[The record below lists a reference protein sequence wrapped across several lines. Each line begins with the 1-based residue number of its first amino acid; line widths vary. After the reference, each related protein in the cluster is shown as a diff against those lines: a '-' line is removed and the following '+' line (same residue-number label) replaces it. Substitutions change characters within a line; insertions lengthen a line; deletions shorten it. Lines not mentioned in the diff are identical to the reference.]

1 MTDKALAGRKAWVT
15 GGATGMGREVALALA
30 GLGADVAVSSLPV
43 SEKGT
48 LRPEQNAYT
57 LTDAEL
63 EKTRAEIAAKGVN
76 ALALGFN
83 ITKDDSVQETYDA
96 IAKAFGR
103 VDILVNAAGHSARAF
118 MSNHP
123 DAIWHAIIDVCL
135 SGHYRTIKRA
145 LPGMIERKW
154 GRIVNFAS
162 TAANVGA
169 PAHAA
174 YCAAKSGVLGLTR
187 CVALEGA
194 PHGVSCNAINPGFV
208 DTPQSRIAQRQQKA
222 IDNLSDMPDDEYREM
237 IRKQIPQQRWIPA
250 REVGALVAFLCRD
263 EAFAITGEDITIA
276 GGSLW

>member
-1 MTDKALAGRKAWVT
+1 M
-15 GGATGMGREVALALA
+15 
-30 GLGADVAVSSLPV
+30 
-43 SEKGT
+43 
-48 LRPEQNAYT
+48 N
-57 LTDAEL
+57 
-63 EKTRAEIAAKGVN
+63 
-76 ALALGFN
+76 
-83 ITKDDSVQETYDA
+83 SVQQTFDA
-96 IAKAFGR
+96 IEKAFSR

-118 MSNHP
+118 MANHP

-135 SGHYRTIKRA
+135 TGHYRTIKRA

-222 IDNLSDMPDDEYREM
+222 IDNLSDMPDDEYREV

>member
-1 MTDKALAGRKAWVT
+1 MADKALAGRKAWVT

-30 GLGADVAVSSLPV
+30 NLGADVAISSLPA

-63 EKTRAEIAAKGVN
+63 EATRAAVAATGAK
-76 ALALGFN
+76 ALAYGFN
-83 ITKDDSVQETYDA
+83 VTKDESVQRTFEA
-96 IAKAFGR
+96 IERAFGR

-118 MSNHP
+118 MSDHP

-135 SGHYRTIKRA
+135 NGPYRTIKRC

-174 YCAAKSGVLGLTR
+174 YCAAKSGLLGLTR

-208 DTPQSRIAQRQQKA
+208 DTPQSRIAQRQQMR
-222 IDNLSDMPDDEYREM
+222 IDNVTMSEDEYREHVRM
-237 IRKQIPQQRWIPA
+237 QIPQQRWIPA
-250 REVGALVAFLCRD
+250 REVGALAAFLCRD
-263 EAFAITGEDITIA
+263 EAFGVSSEDITIA